1 MSVRSVGSFGL
12 AEASG
17 EAECHSPFTGKCLL
31 IILPTST
38 DRKVS
43 LPALTVS
50 PDSLLLCLSDLTITT
65 FFIIFNLNFPCCRLI
80 LFLLLSS
87 TITSRLADSV
97 ANMKQGSKQGLFL
110 RVSTWCQTDLWLSH
124 FKYISWHPV
133 QKKTDT
139 TCFLTILQ
147 LAWAN

>member
-17 EAECHSPFTGKCLL
+17 GARCHSPFTGKCLL

-50 PDSLLLCLSDLTITT
+50 PDSLLLCLSDLTVTT

-80 LFLLLSS
+80 LLLLLSS
-87 TITSRLADSV
+87 AITSQLADSISNV
-97 ANMKQGSKQGLFL
+97 KQGSKQGLFL
-110 RVSTWCQTDLWLSH
+110 RVRDVKLTFDSHTLNTSLGILCRRKQTPLVS
-124 FKYISWHPV
+124 
-133 QKKTDT
+133 
-139 TCFLTILQ
+139 
-147 LAWAN
+147 

>member
-17 EAECHSPFTGKCLL
+17 GAGCHSPFTGKCLL

-50 PDSLLLCLSDLTITT
+50 PDSLLLCLSDLTVTT

-80 LFLLLSS
+80 LLLLLSS
-87 TITSRLADSV
+87 AITSRLADSIS
-97 ANMKQGSKQGLFL
+97 NMKQGSKQGLFL
-110 RVSTWCQTDLWLSH
+110 RVRDVKLTFDSHTLNTSLGILCRRKQTPLVS
-124 FKYISWHPV
+124 
-133 QKKTDT
+133 
-139 TCFLTILQ
+139 
-147 LAWAN
+147 